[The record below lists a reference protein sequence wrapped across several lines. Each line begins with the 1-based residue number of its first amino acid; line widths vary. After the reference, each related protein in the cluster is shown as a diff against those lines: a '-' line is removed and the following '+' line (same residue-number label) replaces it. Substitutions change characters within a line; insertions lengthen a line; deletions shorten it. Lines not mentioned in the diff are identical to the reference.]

1 MTDDPGGGAEADG
14 VAAGDPRAILLAEA
28 APGPVL
34 PWYRRR
40 ATLVAGVAVVVLA
53 ITVVTDLPTTA
64 SRADNLASAEAFV
77 KEVNQDLGPCTLA
90 VTQAIAMRRAQLDGT
105 LSASDRASAASFL
118 LDDAEGCSAAN
129 PLTNALLGIDEPGS
143 SVHTELASMY
153 EAAIEWTAD
162 GEAVVTSVQG
172 LVAGSSTALDAT
184 ALGALGCRA
193 RDRSPPRRRTGGRR
207 RRLARL
213 DAHPGGAPDGGGP
226 DALTAPARTPTSLLA
241 SAVRH
246 AAGRSSGRSHAMR
259 LKKMTGR
266 NAPAPTRK
274 ATAVATSRSADA
286 ERPWPATWWNPDSR
300 TPAMSST

>member
-1 MTDDPGGGAEADG
+1 MTDDLGGGVDG

-40 ATLVAGVAVVVLA
+40 ATLVAGVVAVVLA
-53 ITVVTDLPTTA
+53 ITIVTDLPTPS

-129 PLTNALLGIDEPGS
+129 PLTNALLGVDEPGS

-153 EAAIEWTAD
+153 EAAIEWTSQ
-162 GEAVVTSVQG
+162 GEALVTSVQG
-172 LVAGSSTALDAT
+172 LVTGSGAGRDASALAHSAAALAIDRRHAVAQLDAADA
-184 ALGALGCRA
+184 ALGSTLTQVALPTVA
-193 RDRSPPRRRTGGRR
+193 VP
-207 RRLARL
+207 
-213 DAHPGGAPDGGGP
+213 
-226 DALTAPARTPTSLLA
+226 TP
-241 SAVRH
+241 
-246 AAGRSSGRSHAMR
+246 
-259 LKKMTGR
+259 
-266 NAPAPTRK
+266 
-274 ATAVATSRSADA
+274 
-286 ERPWPATWWNPDSR
+286 
-300 TPAMSST
+300 